1 MANIEKKLLSETNL
15 KKEYNVVIPVDC
27 VKEEVENQ
35 LKKVQ
40 LTYKMDGFRAGK
52 VPAETIRKRE
62 GDRLFFQASEELMN
76 KTIEGLIEEETR
88 KIAMKP
94 DVDVKKFDLNSDVE
108 FNVVVEFMPDV
119 PEVKLEDI
127 KLDEIKI
134 EVRDEDVEKSVNRLL
149 SMHKKYTEQP
159 AETIS
164 KDGDTVKIDFCG
176 KIDGKEFA
184 GGAATD
190 YQLKLGSHSFIDNF
204 EDQLIGKKA
213 GDKIAVNVTFPEN
226 YGSKELAGKPAVFD
240 VTIKAVMLESDQ
252 DLTDEFVS
260 EKFGVENVAKFR
272 EIIKGELEKQFDEI
286 SKNNL
291 KNKFFAY
298 LKDNIKI
305 ELPEGMFKNQFE
317 NMWKYKQEELTRN
330 PKMLEG
336 TTKEEIEQ
344 KTKEEAKN
352 SLTLGLIL
360 SDFGEK
366 NNVSINDAEITK
378 ELTKKALSM
387 PGYEEMF
394 MKYYRENK
402 EALNAL
408 KAEVLENKI
417 IDSMLEKIHKNE
429 VKMTI
434 DEFEKNNK

>member
-1 MANIEKKLLSETNL
+1 M
-15 KKEYNVVIPVDC
+15 
-27 VKEEVENQ
+27 
-35 LKKVQ
+35 
-40 LTYKMDGFRAGK
+40 
-52 VPAETIRKRE
+52 
-62 GDRLFFQASEELMN
+62 
-76 KTIEGLIEEETR
+76 
-88 KIAMKP
+88 
-94 DVDVKKFDLNSDVE
+94 
-108 FNVVVEFMPDV
+108 
-119 PEVKLEDI
+119 
-127 KLDEIKI
+127 
-134 EVRDEDVEKSVNRLL
+134 
-149 SMHKKYTEQP
+149 
-159 AETIS
+159 
-164 KDGDTVKIDFCG
+164 
-176 KIDGKEFA
+176 
-184 GGAATD
+184 
-190 YQLKLGSHSFIDNF
+190 KLGSHSFIDNF